1 MKPEIHIESDL
12 EYAERV
18 AKINME
24 GVDSMTEPKDTQE
37 MLAEYGAI
45 KEADNVLLTDYIEFA
60 ERKIEIY
67 KFDLEQ
73 INDMGFEKT
82 IKMSLL
88 SDTEENLEKANLPV
102 TEQTVVAHIES
113 YINGAKENI
122 EMAKQER
129 R

>member
-1 MKPEIHIESDL
+1 MTTPETHIESDL

-24 GVDSMTEPKDTQE
+24 GVDNMDTQE

-45 KEADNVLLTDYIEFA
+45 KEVDNVLLKHFIEFA
-60 ERKIEIY
+60 ERKQEIY

-88 SDTEENLEKANLPV
+88 SDTEEDLIKANLPV
-102 TEQTVVAHIES
+102 TKQTVVAHIET
-113 YINGAKENI
+113 YIKNNKENI
-122 EMAKQER
+122 EMAKEER

>member
-1 MKPEIHIESDL
+1 LK
-12 EYAERV
+12 
-18 AKINME
+18 K
-24 GVDSMTEPKDTQE
+24 GVDSMTAPKDTQE

-45 KEADNVLLTDYIEFA
+45 KEVDNVLLQHFIEFA
-60 ERKIEIY
+60 ERKQEIY

-88 SDTEENLEKANLPV
+88 SDTEEDLIKANLPV
-102 TEQTVVAHIES
+102 TKQTVVAHIET
-113 YINGAKENI
+113 YIKNNKEKI
-122 EMAKQER
+122 EMAKEER

>member
-122 EMAKQER
+122 EMAKEER

>member
-1 MKPEIHIESDL
+1 
-12 EYAERV
+12 
-18 AKINME
+18 
-24 GVDSMTEPKDTQE
+24 
-37 MLAEYGAI
+37 
-45 KEADNVLLTDYIEFA
+45 
-60 ERKIEIY
+60 
-67 KFDLEQ
+67 
-73 INDMGFEKT
+73 MGFEKT

>member
-73 INDMGFEKT
+73 INDMG
-82 IKMSLL
+82 
-88 SDTEENLEKANLPV
+88 
-102 TEQTVVAHIES
+102 
-113 YINGAKENI
+113 
-122 EMAKQER
+122 
-129 R
+129 